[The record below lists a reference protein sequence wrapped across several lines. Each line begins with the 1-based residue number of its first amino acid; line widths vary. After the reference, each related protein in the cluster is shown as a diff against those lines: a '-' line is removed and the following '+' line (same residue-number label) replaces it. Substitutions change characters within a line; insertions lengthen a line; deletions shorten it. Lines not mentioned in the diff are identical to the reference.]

1 MSTHSSETPTTQPL
15 DHNQSID
22 SPSVASTT
30 LPPAPVSPKQ
40 SPRRRGKYVSL
51 FIVALLIC
59 SAGGF
64 AGGWV
69 AVTLYN
75 KSDAG
80 AGQMV
85 NSDGTTVVTLE
96 EEAITN
102 VAAKVSSSVV
112 SIVTT
117 TSARSMWGYSSQGAG
132 DWCDRE

>member
-40 SPRRRGKYVSL
+40 SPRRRGKYISL

-64 AGGWV
+64 AGGGFEGIHPSFLP
-69 AVTLYN
+69 AVVHRTGGCRAVL
-75 KSDAG
+75 
-80 AGQMV
+80 V
-85 NSDGTTVVTLE
+85 
-96 EEAITN
+96 
-102 VAAKVSSSVV
+102 
-112 SIVTT
+112 
-117 TSARSMWGYSSQGAG
+117 
-132 DWCDRE
+132 